1 MRRAGKSI
9 KNPQGVATVSE
20 RKFPNL
26 GKTVCIFPKVGIIK
40 GAMKKFFT
48 KIFQTSVAGSVLTVM
63 SGVLFFFT
71 CMLLPL
77 VGPAGSRA
85 PDAGKNQIAF
95 LSALGVTFL
104 LAVLATWLKMMRRK
118 EDQIPLPVCSM
129 GLCAVC
135 TLLFVLQLTGL
146 LAI

>member
-1 MRRAGKSI
+1 MR
-9 KNPQGVATVSE
+9 V
-20 RKFPNL
+20 
-26 GKTVCIFPKVGIIK
+26 
-40 GAMKKFFT
+40 T
-48 KIFQTSVAGSVLTVM
+48 KILQKPATGSVLTVM
-63 SGVLFFFT
+63 SGLSFFFT

-95 LSALGVTFL
+95 LSVLGVTFL
-104 LAVLATWLKMMRRK
+104 LAVLATWLKMARRK
-118 EDQIPLPVCSM
+118 EDQSPLPVWSL

-135 TLLFVLQLTGL
+135 VLLFILQLTEL